1 MATAGTGA
9 AGIAV
14 ARAAAAG
21 TCREDTRQLMRPSM
35 LLLHLQGRQLLG
47 RQMQGRQLMGP
58 RLQLLHLQRRQLLGR
73 QLLGRQLLG
82 RQLLGRQLLYPP
94 VDPVS
99 QEDILEPNPVRF
111 SLLLLVEHVENRPDQ
126 TELLMILRYQ
136 DPE

>member
-1 MATAGTGA
+1 MGLGL
-9 AGIAV
+9 
-14 ARAAAAG
+14 
-21 TCREDTRQLMRPSM
+21 Q
-35 LLLHLQGRQLLG
+35 LLHLQGRQLWLG
-47 RQMQGRQLMGP
+47 RQLLGRHLLGRQLLG
-58 RLQLLHLQRRQLLGR
+58 RQLLGRHLLGRQLLGRQLQGR

-99 QEDILEPNPVRF
+99 QEEVLEPDPVRF

-136 DPE
+136 IITVVDPE